1 VTFFR
6 KAERANSSQGRQS
19 RLRAPPCA
27 DLGDDLRQPFHHPLS
42 EAADRFCKAAVG
54 VHKVA
59 DGLRK
64 AADRLH
70 KVADRGHKAAV
81 WVRKAAVGVRKA
93 AVEVR
98 KAAEKVPKAA
108 AAISM
113 GLFVRLEF
121 VFGEVVISIPPR
133 TERA

>member
-93 AVEVR
+93 A
-98 KAAEKVPKAA
+98 EKVPKAA